1 MKRLSFVMDDDD
13 FSELVATVIPEL
25 GDEVGTSRFR
35 DLYRQRICD
44 ADSWPEDFLLIDDRT
59 VHEGILVRSL
69 SQKIE
74 GRTTGSRRKCASKK
88 CPGWFIGVLWETGQ
102 QMYICSEGW
111 HYARLSPDDELSISI
126 IGGGEISARFVS
138 PKPLGVFPLDKSEW
152 PKRQDLM
159 KRKGWR
165 KSEKY
170 SIQPSSWRGHECRNL
185 LVKWHTRHK

>member
-1 MKRLSFVMDDDD
+1 MKRLSFVMNDDD
-13 FSELVATVIPEL
+13 FSTLVSKVFPEF
-25 GDEVGTSRFR
+25 GNHVGTTEFR
-35 DLYRQRICD
+35 ELYRQHICD
-44 ADSWPEDFLLIDDRT
+44 ADSWPKDFLLIDDKT

-69 SQKIE
+69 SQAIE

-111 HYARLSPDDELSISI
+111 HFERPFPDDDLCISI

-138 PKPLGVFPLDKSEW
+138 PKPLGVSPLDRSEW

-165 KSEKY
+165 KS
-170 SIQPSSWRGHECRNL
+170 QL
-185 LVKWHTRHK
+185 